1 MNTTIII
8 LVVIVCVCISISIGG
23 GIGIYFVTQT
33 TTTTTTAAPTTTK
46 TTAAPTT
53 TKATAAPTTT
63 TTTAAPAGTS
73 APASEKERT
82 INGKENETINF
93 GCPVKSGSISY
104 GKDNK
109 YITYNIPA
117 KITNL
122 VVNNT
127 TMGGDP
133 IPGSA
138 KEFTAK
144 FICSEAKEAAHI
156 NIATGKAIS
165 CTGYNPKG
173 AGAIYRYI
181 GDKKIRWYSN
191 PDIAGSWDSNFSQF
205 QTVDCT
211 GFTLEKDMPLK
222 RNYSMYKNTDY
233 KNQGDI
239 SDKYNTNPEECKIVC
254 DNIQNC
260 SGFVTNGGACFFK
273 SKDVN
278 NPSSLQGYD
287 YYYTGFTPKPL
298 VTCTS
303 DGTWSALT
311 VNVGEVITRG
321 TETARCKA
329 DGSWDMSSIPA
340 RTYSIIKNTD
350 YKNQGDISEKYNT
363 NPEECKTACNN
374 MENCGGFVTNGNACF
389 FKTKN
394 VTNPS
399 SLQGFDYYKVV

>member
-1 MNTTIII
+1 MDKTILI
-8 LVVIVCVCISISIGG
+8 LLIACICCICISISIGG
-23 GIGIYFVTQT
+23 GIALSIPTKKAEPEPEEETIVSTRKAIPVQQSGTPVPT
-33 TTTTTTAAPTTTK
+33 TTTKALTTTTKAPTTTPMK
-46 TTAAPTT
+46 
-53 TKATAAPTTT
+53 
-63 TTTAAPAGTS
+63 
-73 APASEKERT
+73 RT
-82 INGKENETINF
+82 
-93 GCPVKSGSISY
+93 
-104 GKDNK
+104 
-109 YITYNIPA
+109 
-117 KITNL
+117 
-122 VVNNT
+122 
-127 TMGGDP
+127 
-133 IPGSA
+133 
-138 KEFTAK
+138 
-144 FICSEAKEAAHI
+144 
-156 NIATGKAIS
+156 
-165 CTGYNPKG
+165 
-173 AGAIYRYI
+173 
-181 GDKKIRWYSN
+181 
-191 PDIAGSWDSNFSQF
+191 
-205 QTVDCT
+205 
-211 GFTLEKDMPLK
+211 
-222 RNYSMYKNTDY
+222 YSMYKNTDY

-399 SLQGFDYYKVV
+399 FLQGFDYYKVV

>member
-1 MNTTIII
+1 MDTTIIII

-23 GIGIYFVTQT
+23 GIGIYFATQT

-53 TKATAAPTTT
+53 TK
-63 TTTAAPAGTS
+63 TTAAPAGTS

-117 KITNL
+117 KITDL

-133 IPGSA
+133 IPGIA

-144 FICSEAKEAAHI
+144 FICS
-156 NIATGKAIS
+156 G
-165 CTGYNPKG
+165 
-173 AGAIYRYI
+173 
-181 GDKKIRWYSN
+181 
-191 PDIAGSWDSNFSQF
+191 
-205 QTVDCT
+205 
-211 GFTLEKDMPLK
+211 MPLK

-239 SDKYNTNPEECKIVC
+239 GDRYNTNPEECKTVC
-254 DNIQNC
+254 DDIQNC

-303 DGTWSALT
+303 DGTWSART

-321 TETARCKA
+321 QETARCKA

-399 SLQGFDYYKVV
+399 FLQGFDYYKVV